1 MAQHE
6 GQRRPRAGRPAGL
19 RERNKQGKLERI
31 RRAARALF
39 MRDGFEATTT
49 RAIAARAGIG
59 TGTLFLYV
67 RDKSALLFLIFKE
80 EVDRL
85 EAETYASLPGA
96 ERGLVEQLVH
106 VFECWIEHYRRS
118 PELARLFF
126 KELLFVGG
134 EGRAE
139 VAALSAH
146 IVRRLADV
154 IEAARRQGRIR
165 EDVQSWVAAY
175 NVFALFYV
183 TLLSWLSDQIQVG
196 EARAAVREAL
206 AMLYAGL
213 HPRDAGVS
221 PRGRQR
227 RRP

>member
-1 MAQHE
+1 MSRLRMGQHA
-6 GQRRPRAGRPAGL
+6 GQRRPPASRPAGL

-134 EGRAE
+134 DRRAE
-139 VAALSAH
+139 VAALS
-146 IVRRLADV
+146 
-154 IEAARRQGRIR
+154 
-165 EDVQSWVAAY
+165 
-175 NVFALFYV
+175 
-183 TLLSWLSDQIQVG
+183 
-196 EARAAVREAL
+196 
-206 AMLYAGL
+206 
-213 HPRDAGVS
+213 
-221 PRGRQR
+221 
-227 RRP
+227 